1 MARRTVRKF
10 GGDIRFWRKA
20 ANGALTPCVPES
32 TDPDLNQ
39 PIVTDTLSFTY
50 EAGETV
56 AVTSKGRGADYGAT
70 VWSQTDPGTAS
81 ISVTLKEI
89 PASMLARILF
99 GEASNIDVAESSV
112 TDAALV
118 VTAKE
123 VPLQLP
129 HRYIKASPAPV
140 VNNGATVLTAG
151 TDYVLDRRRG
161 TIVIKAS
168 GVTVGT
174 SLTIDYSYE
183 AVTGTRVLG
192 GTTASETF
200 YITGDMEDRVSGE
213 QGALTVY
220 EAQLSID
227 GDIDWLSTEPI
238 SPVFTGPLIK
248 PVDAPAAYTFDL
260 YEMAA

>member
-10 GGDIRFWRKA
+10 GGDIRYWRKA
-20 ANGALTPCVPES
+20 ANGALTPCVPEP

-50 EAGETV
+50 EAGEEV
-56 AVTSKGRGADYGAT
+56 SVTSKGRGADYGAT

-89 PASMLARILF
+89 PPALLARILF
-99 GEASNIDVAESSV
+99 GEASAIDIAEGSV

-118 VTAKE
+118 VTAKN

-140 VNNGATVLTAG
+140 VENAGTPLVAG

-161 TIVIKAS
+161 TIVIIAA
-168 GVTVGT
+168 GITVST
-174 SLTIDYSYE
+174 SLTISYGYE

-213 QGALTVY
+213 QGALIVY
-220 EAQLSID
+220 EAQLTVD
-227 GDIDWLSTEPI
+227 GDIDWLSAEPI
-238 SPVFTGPLIK
+238 SPTFTGKLIK
-248 PVDAPAAYTFDL
+248 PVDAPAAYTFDV

>member
-20 ANGALTPCVPES
+20 TNGVLTPCVPEP

-39 PIVTDTLSFTY
+39 PIVTDTLSFSY
-50 EAGETV
+50 EAGEEV
-56 AVTSKGRGADYGAT
+56 SVTSKGRGADYGAT
-70 VWSQTDPGTAS
+70 VWSQTDPGVAS
-81 ISVTLKEI
+81 ISATLKEI
-89 PASMLARILF
+89 PTSLLARILF
-99 GEASNIDVAESSV
+99 GEASSIDVEEGSV

-118 VTAKE
+118 VTAKS

-129 HRYIKASPAPV
+129 HRYIKSTPAPV
-140 VNNGATVLTAG
+140 VNNGATELVAG

-161 TIVIKAS
+161 TIVIIAA
-168 GVTVGT
+168 GITVGT
-174 SLTIDYSYE
+174 SLSIDYGFE

-192 GTTASETF
+192 GTTVSETF

-213 QGALTVY
+213 QGELIVY
-220 EAQLSID
+220 EAQLTVD
-227 GDIDWLSTEPI
+227 GEIDWLSAEPI
-238 SPVFTGPLIK
+238 SPTFTGKLIK

-260 YEMAA
+260 YEIAA

>member
-20 ANGALTPCVPES
+20 ANGTLTPCVPEP

-39 PIVTDTLSFTY
+39 PIVTDTLSFNY
-50 EAGETV
+50 EAGEEV
-56 AVTSKGRGADYGAT
+56 SVTSKGRGADYGAT

-81 ISVTLKEI
+81 ISATLKEI
-89 PASMLARILF
+89 PTSLLARIMF
-99 GEASNIDVAESSV
+99 GAASAIDVDEGSV
-112 TDAALV
+112 TDDPLV
-118 VTAKE
+118 VTAKN

-129 HRYIKASPAPV
+129 HRYIKATPVPV
-140 VNNGATVLTAG
+140 VSNGATELASG

-161 TIVIKAS
+161 TIVIMAA
-168 GVTVGT
+168 GIAVNT
-174 SLTIDYSYE
+174 SLTINYGFE

-220 EAQLSID
+220 EAQLSVD
-227 GDIDWLSTEPI
+227 GDIDWMSAEPI
-238 SPVFTGPLIK
+238 SPTFTGKLIK